1 MVTTNTD
8 AKLEGTA
15 TEGSVVT
22 VTVDG
27 VAVGVQ
33 LVGQSGQFSFTP
45 NPVDEGDQALV
56 TATLAGLTSSGTVV
70 VGPAP

>member
-1 MVTTNTD
+1 M
-8 AKLEGTA
+8 
-15 TEGSVVT
+15 VT

-33 LVGQSGQFSFTP
+33 LVGQSGQFSFAP

-56 TATLAGLTSSGTVV
+56 TTTLAGLTSSGTVV